1 MSRYNRTNFYTEKE
15 YDGSTIL
22 DFTTGTIQNLKIKR
36 PTSYYTIR
44 YEDIAR
50 PDLLSYKIYGK
61 IAYWYLL
68 AEVNDIF
75 DWWNDIEEGDVIQ
88 VIDEKDIQDWYLDN
102 K

>member
-1 MSRYNRTNFYTEKE
+1 MSRYNRSNFYPENSYNGDT
-15 YDGSTIL
+15 TL
-22 DFTTGTIQNLKIKR
+22 DFALGSIAKLKIKR
-36 PTSYYTIR
+36 ATTYYTIR

-50 PDLLSYKIYGK
+50 PDLLSYKLYGK

-75 DWWNDIEEGDVIQ
+75 DWWNDVVEGDVIQ
-88 VIDEKDIQDWYLDN
+88 VIDEKDIQDWYMEN